1 MAFLASTPGSHLLP
15 SRATRR
21 RAANRRMIGR
31 RKGTARPEDGM
42 EATKRKARR
51 RGKGGVYGPCRVG
64 SSFALY
70 GPHGLPMQA
79 LRSVV
84 KSEMDRK
91 RGLLAATGS
100 LARLKK
106 KSSTATMFY
115 QSKLVTSTSSY
126 FLRQKN
132 IGFIP
137 GKLVQI

>member
-1 MAFLASTPGSHLLP
+1 LGFVGRTDSVWVDRQQKWAGMAAFPT
-15 SRATRR
+15 
-21 RAANRRMIGR
+21 
-31 RKGTARPEDGM
+31 
-42 EATKRKARR
+42 
-51 RGKGGVYGPCRVG
+51 
-64 SSFALY
+64 
-70 GPHGLPMQA
+70 QA
-79 LRSVV
+79 LRNLA